1 MVGRNALEFVPPSHY
16 EPTLSVFAR
25 GGARVMLDLHSTFPL
40 DLLDADGRSFMAACG
55 ARRVRRADETM

>member
-1 MVGRNALEFVPPSHY
+1 
-16 EPTLSVFAR
+16 
-25 GGARVMLDLHSTFPL
+25 MLDLHSTFPL